1 MKPTRRHFHTFDAL
15 RFFSFFLVFLHHLPI
30 PEHSVFS
37 FFSKSGGIGVSF
49 FFVLSGF
56 LITYIL
62 IFEKLHHQTISLKN
76 FFIRRILRI
85 WPLFYAMI
93 LFAFLTPYILNVI
106 GLTASSDE
114 GYDPDWLYSIFFL
127 ENYKMMMTDTFP
139 NVSPLRLMWSLCV
152 EEHFYII
159 WGLVFYFLPIR
170 KIPTFIFLSIV
181 VANLVRF
188 VYFKFG
194 INAIDVF
201 SNIDYFAF
209 GAIPAYLLLLKNEVI
224 ESVSKKLQ
232 LFKFPFLI
240 FIFFLIFSIPNFK
253 TEIINLVS
261 PFLLGLSFCALITMT
276 LSTKNILFIPNQNIL
291 SRLGKYTYGLYLY
304 HVIFINLFI
313 QIFNKTTFKGNWI
326 LLSFASLIVT
336 ILVSIASYR
345 LFESPFLKLKKR
357 FSK

>member
-1 MKPTRRHFHTFDAL
+1 MPPTRRHFQTFDAL

-30 PEHSVFS
+30 PEQSMFS

-56 LITYIL
+56 LISYIL

-93 LFAFLTPYILNVI
+93 LFAFLTPYILEII
-106 GLTASSDE
+106 GLSSSSDE
-114 GYDPDWLYSIFFL
+114 GYDPDWFYSIFFL

-159 WGLVFYFLPIR
+159 WGLLFYFLPI
-170 KIPTFIFLSIV
+170 KKVLTFLFLSIV
-181 VANLVRF
+181 LANLVRL
-188 VYFKFG
+188 VYFNLE

-209 GAIPAYLLLLKNEVI
+209 GAIPAYLLLLKNDVI
-224 ESVSKKLQ
+224 EFISKKLEI
-232 LFKFPFLI
+232 LKYPFLI
-240 FIFFLIFSIPNFK
+240 FIFFLIFLIPNFNS
-253 TEIINLVS
+253 EIINLIA
-261 PFLLGLSFCALITMT
+261 PTLLGLSFCALITMT
-276 LSTKNILFIPNQNIL
+276 LSTKNILFISNQNIL
-291 SRLGKYTYGLYLY
+291 SKLGKYTYGLYLY

-313 QIFNKTTFKGNWI
+313 QIFNKTAFKENWI
-326 LLSFASLIVT
+326 LLSLASLIFT
-336 ILVSIASYR
+336 ILVSIASYH
-345 LFESPFLKLKKR
+345 LFESPFLKKKKK